1 MLRFGKFSLQ
11 SQIIERFFR
20 NAKIISGCANIWQKV
35 ANRMQTGQLNAEI
48 ISVGTEILLG
58 EITDTN
64 SVFLARALRDMGVN
78 VYFMTS
84 VGDNERR
91 IAEAVRIALS
101 RAQIVI
107 MCGGLGPTIDDMT
120 RQGVAIATK
129 RELTFHQALLDSI
142 AQRFTSFRVQMT
154 ENNRRQA
161 YVPDRAVIIENPVG
175 TAPGFA
181 VEQGE
186 QVVICLPGV
195 PREMKYLMNQSVIPY
210 LRKRY
215 GITTQIIKARNFK
228 TAGIG
233 ESMLDELLGSDL
245 LQSSNPT
252 IGLAAH
258 SGVIDIRIT
267 AKADTTEQADAMIAG
282 FEATVRERAGEY
294 IFGSDDATIDGA
306 LVDALKSHHACL
318 AVIEVG
324 VQSIVGERLKD
335 IEGSIVRSVV
345 FYPDMNAAA
354 TQFGIDAEGSVRQI
368 AERLAAAAADHS
380 EADMGLAVVSLTAT
394 DDDHAD
400 TDELSA
406 TAVVYKGERRSRAYG
421 FGGKTESARSW
432 TGTWAMA
439 QAWRMLKD

>member
-1 MLRFGKFSLQ
+1 MQ
-11 SQIIERFFR
+11 S
-20 NAKIISGCANIWQKV
+20 A
-35 ANRMQTGQLNAEI
+35 QLNAEI
-48 ISVGTEILLG
+48 IAVGTEILLG

-64 SVFLARALRDMGVN
+64 SVFLARALRDMGIN

-84 VGDNERR
+84 VGDNEQR

-107 MCGGLGPTIDDMT
+107 MCGGLGPTVDDMT
-120 RQGVAIATK
+120 RQGVALATN
-129 RELTFHQALLDSI
+129 RSLTFHQSLLDSI
-142 AQRFTSFRVQMT
+142 AQRFTSFRVQMS

-161 YVPDRAVIIENPVG
+161 YVPDGAVIIENPVG

-195 PREMKYLMNQSVIPY
+195 PREMKYLMNESVIPY

-233 ESMLDELLGSDL
+233 ESMLDELLGADL

-267 AKADTTEQADAMIAG
+267 AKADTTEQADVMIAR
-282 FEATVRERAGEY
+282 FETAVRERVGEY

-306 LVDALKSHHACL
+306 LIESLKSHLATL
-318 AVIEVG
+318 AVVEVG
-324 VQSIVGERLKD
+324 VQSIVGERLKNVD
-335 IEGSIVRSVV
+335 ENIVRSIV
-345 FYPDMNAAA
+345 FYPDVSAAA
-354 TQFGIDAEGSVRQI
+354 TVFGIDAEGSVRQI
-368 AERLAAAAADHS
+368 AERLAAVAAEHNQ
-380 EADMGLAVVSLTAT
+380 ADMGLAVVSLAAT

-406 TAVVYKGERRSRAYG
+406 TAVVYKGERRSRSYG

-439 QAWRMLKD
+439 QAWRMLKG